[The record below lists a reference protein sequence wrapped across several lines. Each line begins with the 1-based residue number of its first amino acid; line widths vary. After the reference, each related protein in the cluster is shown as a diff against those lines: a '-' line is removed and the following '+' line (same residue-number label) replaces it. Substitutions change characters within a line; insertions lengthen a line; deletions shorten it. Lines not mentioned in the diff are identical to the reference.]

1 MAAASQ
7 MVLDWK
13 GVSILQNGRRGGLAR
28 RIDTYDYRTASR
40 PGVRLAQLWTECCK
54 DLLPV
59 FILSIFTQVRRAA

>member
-7 MVLDWK
+7 MVLDRE
-13 GVSILQNGRRGGLAR
+13 GVSIMQNGRRGGLAR
-28 RIDTYDYRTASR
+28 RIDPCDYQTASR
-40 PGVRLAQLWTECCK
+40 PGVRPAQPWTECCK